1 MPMDIS
7 ELKSKKI
14 VELNEIAK
22 DLNISGFTDLRKQD
36 LIFKI
41 LEAQTSKDGLTF
53 SKGVLE
59 VLPDGYGFLRS
70 ADYNYLPSPDDIY
83 VSPSQIKKFSLRT
96 GDFAHQKMVKDFMH
110 S

>member
-22 DLNISGFTDLRKQD
+22 ELNIPGYSDLRKQE

-41 LEAQTSKDGLTF
+41 L
-53 SKGVLE
+53 
-59 VLPDGYGFLRS
+59 
-70 ADYNYLPSPDDIY
+70 
-83 VSPSQIKKFSLRT
+83 
-96 GDFAHQKMVKDFMH
+96 
-110 S
+110 